1 MQNGKKYYLNVS
13 SYKYKR
19 EYMKLYQ
26 PYIDKILNTYSN
38 RNSDIIVESPNLC
51 PAGKR
56 CKNYI
61 IIMNLEQKIK
71 ELNDTMNQLM
81 KIKEYSES
89 NHNIDFT
96 PMKMMESNKKDTFN
110 EICNSFRN
118 SGIKKKLNSSTRNI
132 KVNNTLKPQ
141 ISEPYRLKLDYKNT
155 DNETRIQDN
164 KKLIQKK
171 LLNLDINKF
180 KNIGV
185 RMNAEKLGTDEK
197 LYLNRSEENNE
208 IKNNNSNYDEKEK
221 KIQNLINHIFNNKN
235 NELVINKKS
244 EEAKNIEINNKKG
257 DTKMI
262 KKLNLP
268 KIKVKSYNLKI
279 PNKVNKMKNKRYT
292 NNSELNENTN
302 KVESKDE
309 NNMYFRTFKGI
320 RNSFNST
327 KRGFLSKSLGFNNN
341 SKEEKNSL
349 FNLTD
354 KSSINYL
361 DEKKQSIYRLSTLNG
376 LRPLSLTQKP
386 FRLKN
391 NITQNDFMNTQ
402 KTKSEK
408 EIKKIEGIE
417 PNKEEN
423 IVKSKILEYIDFESF
438 LNLFHNKNDEKL
450 KIFEEIV
457 NSFNQEYEELVEKIK
472 SLSKEKINEYII
484 FIKYSLIYIKD
495 ILEIIHKLK
504 VFYNISNNNNGNNFI
519 KNKNNKF
526 IQSDII
532 KYKNNIWEVIN
543 CDLIHIY
550 LYDSITDNLILKGEK
565 EEMKFPKDKDLIGK
579 CFISGKPINYNMDKN
594 LSIFSDPI
602 FLEQMSINKSD
613 RILLY
618 PIKDLENH
626 TLGVIEAINHNSDN
640 SNSNSKRIFDKKD
653 EIIMSFISKTL
664 GSFCIYSN

>member
-327 KRGFLSKSLGFNNN
+327 KSGFLSKSLGFNNN

-391 NITQNDFMNTQ
+391 NITQNDFMNAQ

-417 PNKEEN
+417 QNKEEN

-457 NSFNQEYEELVEKIK
+457 NLFNQEYEELVEKIK

-484 FIKYSLIYIKD
+484 FIKYSLIYMKD

-526 IQSDII
+526 LQSDII
-532 KYKNNIWEVIN
+532 KYKNNIWQVIN
-543 CDLIHIY
+543 CDLINIY

-613 RILLY
+613 RMLLY

>member
-96 PMKMMESNKKDTFN
+96 PMKMMENTKKDTFN

-197 LYLNRSEENNE
+197 LYLNKSEENNE

-391 NITQNDFMNTQ
+391 NITQNDFMNAQ
-402 KTKSEK
+402 KTKSER

-417 PNKEEN
+417 QNKEEN

-438 LNLFHNKNDEKL
+438 LNLFQNKNDEKL

-457 NSFNQEYEELVEKIK
+457 NLFNQEYEELVEKIK

-484 FIKYSLIYIKD
+484 FIKYSLIYMKD

-526 IQSDII
+526 LQSDII
-532 KYKNNIWEVIN
+532 KYKNNIWQVIN

-565 EEMKFPKDKDLIGK
+565 EEIKFPKDKDLIGK

-613 RILLY
+613 RMLLY

>member
-96 PMKMMESNKKDTFN
+96 PMKMMENTKKDTFN

-354 KSSINYL
+354 KSSTNYL

-391 NITQNDFMNTQ
+391 NITQNDFMNAQ
-402 KTKSEK
+402 KTKSER

-417 PNKEEN
+417 QNKEEN
-423 IVKSKILEYIDFESF
+423 IVKSKNLEYIDFESF

-457 NSFNQEYEELVEKIK
+457 NLFNQEYEELVEKIK

-484 FIKYSLIYIKD
+484 FIKYSLIYMKD

-504 VFYNISNNNNGNNFI
+504 VFYNISSNNNGNNFI

-532 KYKNNIWEVIN
+532 KYKNNIWQVIN

-602 FLEQMSINKSD
+602 FLEQMPINKSD
-613 RILLY
+613 RIFLY

-640 SNSNSKRIFDKKD
+640 SNSNSKSIFDKKD

>member
-292 NNSELNENTN
+292 NNSELNENSN

-391 NITQNDFMNTQ
+391 NITQNDFMNAQ
-402 KTKSEK
+402 KTKSER

-417 PNKEEN
+417 QNKEEN
-423 IVKSKILEYIDFESF
+423 IVKSKNLEYIDFESF
-438 LNLFHNKNDEKL
+438 LNLFQNKNDEKL

-457 NSFNQEYEELVEKIK
+457 NLFNQEYEELVEKII

-484 FIKYSLIYIKD
+484 FIKYFLIYMKD

-526 IQSDII
+526 LQNDII
-532 KYKNNIWEVIN
+532 KYKNNIWQVIN

-613 RILLY
+613 KILLY

>member
-141 ISEPYRLKLDYKNT
+141 MSEPYRLKLDYKNT

-197 LYLNRSEENNE
+197 LYLNKSEENNE

-292 NNSELNENTN
+292 NNSELNEYTN

-354 KSSINYL
+354 KSSTNYL

-408 EIKKIEGIE
+408 EIKK
-417 PNKEEN
+417 
-423 IVKSKILEYIDFESF
+423 FR
-438 LNLFHNKNDEKL
+438 
-450 KIFEEIV
+450 
-457 NSFNQEYEELVEKIK
+457 
-472 SLSKEKINEYII
+472 
-484 FIKYSLIYIKD
+484 IY
-495 ILEIIHKLK
+495 
-504 VFYNISNNNNGNNFI
+504 
-519 KNKNNKF
+519 
-526 IQSDII
+526 
-532 KYKNNIWEVIN
+532 
-543 CDLIHIY
+543 
-550 LYDSITDNLILKGEK
+550 
-565 EEMKFPKDKDLIGK
+565 
-579 CFISGKPINYNMDKN
+579 
-594 LSIFSDPI
+594 
-602 FLEQMSINKSD
+602 
-613 RILLY
+613 
-618 PIKDLENH
+618 
-626 TLGVIEAINHNSDN
+626 
-640 SNSNSKRIFDKKD
+640 
-653 EIIMSFISKTL
+653 
-664 GSFCIYSN
+664 

>member
-302 KVESKDE
+302 KAESKDE

-391 NITQNDFMNTQ
+391 NITQNDFMNAQ
-402 KTKSEK
+402 KTKSER
-408 EIKKIEGIE
+408 EIKKIESIE
-417 PNKEEN
+417 QNKEEN

-438 LNLFHNKNDEKL
+438 LNLFQNKNDEKL

-457 NSFNQEYEELVEKIK
+457 NLFNQEYEELVEKIK

-484 FIKYSLIYIKD
+484 FIKYSLIYMKD

-532 KYKNNIWEVIN
+532 KYKNNIWQVIN

-640 SNSNSKRIFDKKD
+640 SNSNSKSIFDKKD

>member
-208 IKNNNSNYDEKEK
+208 LKNNNSNYDEKEK

-292 NNSELNENTN
+292 NNSELNEYTN

-391 NITQNDFMNTQ
+391 NITQNDFMNAQ
-402 KTKSEK
+402 KTKSERK
-408 EIKKIEGIE
+408 KKKIEVIE
-417 PNKEEN
+417 QNKEEN

-457 NSFNQEYEELVEKIK
+457 NLFNQEYEELVEKIK

-484 FIKYSLIYIKD
+484 FIKYSLIYMKD

-504 VFYNISNNNNGNNFI
+504 VFYNISNNNNDNNFI

-640 SNSNSKRIFDKKD
+640 SDSNSKRIFDKKD